1 MTEHEL
7 MYLMS
12 ETANRN
18 WEIWQYWTGVSFGYL
33 ILGYVAAKHLNWLL
47 IFLVSCVYTLFSI
60 IMFQTVGHNAE
71 IVFGIADEL
80 RKLQESGIELTAPAA
95 RWLAGFSEDGTISI
109 TVLLAT
115 YLAALLYLPYNYIR
129 SGREDT

>member
-18 WEIWQYWTGVSFGYL
+18 WQIWQYWTGVSFGYL

-47 IFLVSCVYTLFSI
+47 IFLVSSLYTLFSI
-60 IMFQTVGHNAE
+60 MMFQTVGHNAE

-80 RKLQESGIELTAPAA
+80 RKLQAGGIELTAPAA
-95 RWLAGFSEDGTISI
+95 RWLDGLSEDGRLSI

-115 YLAALLYLPYNYIR
+115 YLAALLYLPYNYIKA
-129 SGREDT
+129 GRENT

>member
-33 ILGYVAAKHLNWLL
+33 ILGYVAARHLNWLL
-47 IFLVSCVYTLFSI
+47 IFLVSSLYTLFSVM
-60 IMFQTVGHNAE
+60 MFQTVGHNAE
-71 IVFGIADEL
+71 IIFGVADEL
-80 RKLQESGIELTAPAA
+80 RKLQAGGVELTAPTA
-95 RWLAGFSEDGTISI
+95 RWLAS
-109 TVLLAT
+109 
-115 YLAALLYLPYNYIR
+115 LPVR
-129 SGREDT
+129 PR

>member
-7 MYLMS
+7 MHLMS

-33 ILGYVAAKHLNWLL
+33 ILGYVAARHLNWLL
-47 IFLVSCVYTLFSI
+47 IFLVSSLYTLFSVM
-60 IMFQTVGHNAE
+60 MFQTVGHNAE
-71 IVFGIADEL
+71 IIFGVADEL
-80 RKLQESGIELTAPAA
+80 RKLQAGGVELTAPTA
-95 RWLAGFSEDGTISI
+95 RWLASLSVDGRLAIA
-109 TVLLAT
+109 VLLAT
-115 YLAALLYLPYNYIR
+115 YSAALLYLPYNVIR